1 MAAAA
6 ITLVGQS
13 LFKVLLANR
22 WGGAL
27 HRETRS
33 GSCGRG
39 HLFEE
44 VEGRKEGGT
53 QWREGRRMTVA
64 WGTRVPGSQ
73 SRDVLT
79 CVNASC

>member
-27 HRETRS
+27 HRDTRS
-33 GSCGRG
+33 GSYGRG

-44 VEGRKEGGT
+44 VEGRKEDDSGLGNQGT
-53 QWREGRRMTVA
+53 GQPERGCAHVWEGFKLDYLVTQQ
-64 WGTRVPGSQ
+64 T
-73 SRDVLT
+73 
-79 CVNASC
+79 